1 MILKIISKFI
11 KCKKPNCLLITP
23 PLLEPQTFYL
33 AAPLLAGQ
41 LIHNGYSAK
50 NLDLNIRFFRT
61 VLSKNYIEKT
71 RKLLDFKN
79 IPYDNE
85 NVDVLLNN
93 IETAINIY
101 VKNKYDQEFEEAK
114 KLLTSV
120 LEFISFPYSSFN
132 LNNFTGFEHCFNG
145 FDYSYQN
152 IKDMSFDKE
161 RNIFISFFEEIIN
174 EISEQNIDFV
184 GITAPFPGT
193 IVPAFTLARLLKEKT
208 NIHVALGGGFLK
220 PESVLNNP
228 EILDIYCDSVLIGD
242 GEESIVELVKSLE
255 NRQKKEKVP
264 GLICKNKK
272 NKVLFNPPIPIKTM
286 NNIANISL
294 EGLNLKEYTNQEPS
308 IYIMISKGCYWGKCI
323 FCSLGIKYGRYCI
336 KSPDKVVAH
345 IKELQE
351 KYQVRGCFQFQD
363 DAIPPAYLSRLAD
376 EIIKQELNIHYSI
389 FGRLEEEF
397 SRELLEKLYKSGLI
411 NVYWGL
417 ESGSQRVLDLMNK
430 GIKLENVLRILK
442 DSHEVG
448 IHNMVGIIVNFP
460 TETMDECNE
469 TLAFLK
475 TIEKYVVISP
485 GNFSLMENSII
496 EKNNEQFG
504 VEIFSYNDF
513 NYNNQWRDTN
523 IDPVF
528 RQKKWEKFCE
538 CVKNAQYK
546 IDPNKVLEN

>member
-1 MILKIISKFI
+1 MLLKTISKFI
-11 KCKKPNCLLITP
+11 KFKKPNCLLIIP

-33 AAPLLAGQ
+33 SAPLLAGQ
-41 LIHNGYSAK
+41 LIHNGYSVK

-61 VLSKNYIEKT
+61 VLSENYIEKT

-85 NVDVLLNN
+85 NVDFLLNN
-93 IETAINIY
+93 IETALNIY
-101 VKNKYDQEFEEAK
+101 VEKKHDPEFEDAK
-114 KLLTSV
+114 TLLNSV

-132 LNNFTGFEHCFNG
+132 LNSLTGFENCFSD
-145 FDYSYQN
+145 FDYSYQH

-161 RNIFISFFEEIIN
+161 RNIFISFFEDIIN
-174 EISEQNIDFV
+174 EICEQNIDFV

-193 IVPAFTLARLLKEKT
+193 IVPALTLARLLKEKT

-255 NRQKKEKVP
+255 NRQKREKVP
-264 GLICKNKK
+264 GLLCKNKK
-272 NKVLFNPPIPIKTM
+272 NKVMFNPPKPIKTM

-294 EGLNLKEYTNQEPS
+294 EGLNLKEYINQEPN
-308 IYIMISKGCYWGKCI
+308 IYIMISKGCYWGKCV
-323 FCSLGIKYGRYCI
+323 FCSLGIKYDRYCI
-336 KSPDKVVAH
+336 KSPDKVVTH

-351 KYQVRGCFQFQD
+351 KYHVRGLFQFQD
-363 DAIPPAYLSRLAD
+363 DAIPPAYLNRLAD
-376 EIIKQELNIHYSI
+376 EIIKQELTIDYAI
-389 FGRLEEEF
+389 FGRLEKEF
-397 SRELLEKLYKSGLI
+397 NKELLEKLYKSGLRS
-411 NVYWGL
+411 VYWGL
-417 ESGSQRVLDLMNK
+417 ESGSQKVLDIMNK
-430 GIKLENVLRILK
+430 GIKLENVLQILK

-448 IHNMVGIIVNFP
+448 ISNMVGIIVNFP
-460 TETMDECNE
+460 TETMEEYVE
-469 TLAFLK
+469 TLDFLK

-496 EKNNEQFG
+496 EKNNEQYG
-504 VEIFSYNDF
+504 IEIFSYNDF

-523 IDPVF
+523 TDAAF

-538 CVKNAQYK
+538 CVKNAKYK
-546 IDPNKVLEN
+546 IDTNKILEN